1 MKLTPNGMSF
11 RKGGNEMA
19 FDPETFA
26 ITVAMM
32 SEKQVIEV
40 GNSVY
45 IDENDCLVFE
55 ESEQQ

>member
-1 MKLTPNGMSF
+1 
-11 RKGGNEMA
+11 MA

-32 SEKQVIEV
+32 KYRQIIEV

-45 IDENDCLVFE
+45 IDENDYLVFE
-55 ESEQQ
+55 ESE